1 MMSHPS
7 SLLRN
12 NTTGILHHA
21 VWLSAISILYWVVF
35 LVPLPPQLKRQG
47 IFLTDE
53 FIIVVLLALVFLTY
67 RQQVGGSKY
76 LRLGLILIAFTLP
89 LLRLWE
95 TAESTWNIVLGLLPW
110 ADATEY
116 YFDANRLIEGGLF
129 SAFSGRRPMYG
140 GLLAVLLELSNQNL
154 QVTLIIFTIIN
165 ALVVFLFVEDIR
177 SEFGAVSAIIALFLS
192 QLFYRPFV
200 GTMLTEQFG
209 YSIGLLALIVL
220 LRAVK
225 ITNLGLF
232 SLGMMLLTYA
242 LLIRAGTF
250 FVLPVL
256 IIFAVFYLAKNR
268 REYIKVLLAMVIAVG
283 IPVLSNTWLGR
294 AVSSPGAVEF
304 ANFADTLYGQT
315 KGGLRW
321 TQAVID
327 HPELASMIEPERS
340 RYLYRLAFEEIIR
353 NPSGL
358 VKGSIKAWTDF
369 ILPGPLSAFGFLTFG
384 NKLIDFLFQVLA
396 ALVFLIGLWQLWRR
410 RKNTVIAFVLAY
422 WLGTLFSIPFLPPI
436 DAGIRPYAA
445 TIASI
450 FLPVCFVFSQAVFK
464 RLENA
469 QHENGK
475 IPVKIS
481 YSLASTLII
490 LSLAGAPLLKTI
502 AKPSVIYPIACEAE
516 QIPIHFRLNHGSYIS
531 LSSAE
536 EGRKT
541 RVPAVLLE
549 DVHRSFDDFP
559 YGDFASILRQV
570 KKPVLVAAVTDI
582 STGRGMWVVAPEE
595 WKVNEGQ
602 TTSACAETVFAVYS
616 VMFLKTAEKP

>member
-1 MMSHPS
+1 MSHPS
-7 SLLRN
+7 STLRN
-12 NTTGILHHA
+12 NTRDILHHA

-35 LVPLPPQLKRQG
+35 LVPLPPQFKRQG

-67 RQQVGGSKY
+67 RQQDGGSKY

-129 SAFSGRRPMYG
+129 SAFSGRRPMYAS
-140 GLLAVLLELSNQNL
+140 LLTVLLKLSHQNL
-154 QVTLIIFTIIN
+154 QITLIIFTIIN

-177 SEFGAVSAIIALFLS
+177 SELGAVSAIIALFLS
-192 QLFYRPFV
+192 HLFYRPFV
-200 GTMLTEQFG
+200 GTLLTEQFG
-209 YSIGLLALIVL
+209 YPIGLLALIVL

-250 FVLPVL
+250 FVLPL
-256 IIFAVFYLAKNR
+256 LLIFAVFYLAKNR
-268 REYIKVLLAMVIAVG
+268 RGYLKVLLAMVIAVG

-294 AVSSPGAVEF
+294 VVSSPGAVEF

-340 RYLYRLAFEEIIR
+340 RFLYRLAFEEIIS
-353 NPSGL
+353 NPFGL

-396 ALVFLIGLWQLWRR
+396 ALAFLLGLWQLWRR
-410 RKNTVIAFVLAY
+410 RKNSVYAFVLVY

-450 FLPVCFVFSQAVFK
+450 FLPVCFVFSHAVFK
-464 RLENA
+464 RLENT
-469 QHENGK
+469 QHENVN
-475 IPVKIS
+475 IPVKMS
-481 YSLASTLII
+481 YSLAFTLII
-490 LSLAGAPLLKTI
+490 LSLAGTPLLKTI
-502 AKPSVIYPIACEAE
+502 AKPPVIYPIACEAE
-516 QIPIHFRLNHGSYIS
+516 QTPIHFRLNHGSYIS

-541 RVPAVLLE
+541 KVPAVLLA

-559 YGDFASILRQV
+559 YGDFASILRKV
-570 KKPVLVAAVTDI
+570 KMPVLVAAVTDI

-595 WKVNEGQ
+595 LKFTEGQ
-602 TTSACAETVFAVYS
+602 TTSACAESVFAVYS
-616 VMFLKTAEKP
+616 VMFLKTVEKP